1 MTVFGVSESGT
12 SAFGIN
18 ARGDVIGS
26 FFFEDHGS
34 AGLHSFIRDRNGKV
48 TVFDAPNG
56 TYTSALSIN
65 DQGEVAG
72 SVNACP
78 ECGPGRGFVRD
89 RKGLVTTFDVPGG
102 VWTVA
107 TSINS
112 MGEVA
117 GYVTFPT
124 IPTARGF
131 VRTRSGDIVLIY
143 VPDATQTSAVS
154 INASGDVAGN
164 FIDASQKVHGFVGFS
179 ARPKDHDVSDLL

>member
-1 MTVFGVSESGT
+1 M
-12 SAFGIN
+12 
-18 ARGDVIGS
+18 RL
-26 FFFEDHGS
+26 
-34 AGLHSFIRDRNGKV
+34 GLHSFIRDRNGKV

-72 SVNACP
+72 FCKRMSRVWAGSWFCA
-78 ECGPGRGFVRD
+78 D

-102 VWTVA
+102 VRTVA

-164 FIDASQKVHGFVGFS
+164 FIDASQKVHGFVRFS
-179 ARPKDHDVSDLL
+179 AKPKDHDVSDSL